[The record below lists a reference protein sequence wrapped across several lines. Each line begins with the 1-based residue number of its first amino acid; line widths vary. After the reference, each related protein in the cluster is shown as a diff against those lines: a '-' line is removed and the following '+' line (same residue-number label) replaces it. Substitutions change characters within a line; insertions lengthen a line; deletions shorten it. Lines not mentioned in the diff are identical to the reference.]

1 MSNSN
6 FLSRLKEAIELT
18 PLERAV
24 KTSFNRPIPDL
35 GDLIADYIDRKGDSY
50 KMENLLNL
58 FNNKEAKSAFTG
70 QNSLFSTDEKLK
82 ENYTT
87 MMEGITA
94 LVNKPQYLDKLKEL
108 TSANDKQGAGQ
119 MHYSIVGHKRSILD
133 DISEE
138 IEWLDPKK
146 YLARRNYM

>member
-108 TSANDKQGAGQ
+108 TAANDKQGAGQ

>member
-6 FLSRLKEAIELT
+6 FLNRLKNAIELT

-108 TSANDKQGAGQ
+108 TVANDKQGAGQ
-119 MHYSIVGHKRSILD
+119 MYYSIVGHKRSILD